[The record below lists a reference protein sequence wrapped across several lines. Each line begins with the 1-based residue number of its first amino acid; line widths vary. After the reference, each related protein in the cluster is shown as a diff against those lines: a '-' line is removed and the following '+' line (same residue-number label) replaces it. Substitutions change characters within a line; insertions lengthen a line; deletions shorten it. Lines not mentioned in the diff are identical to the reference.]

1 MSGAGLARSLVA
13 SLAVLLVGTGFLAC
27 APARPHPNV
36 VFVLVDTLRQD
47 FLHVYGHP
55 DPLSPAIDALAARG
69 TLFENHMSHAPQT
82 VPATL
87 SLLTSQLP
95 AEHGF
100 LPDLPGG
107 PVKERWVYPPDVVFL
122 QEALRDAGYA
132 TAGFT
137 ANPFVTAANGFDQG
151 FDRFAD
157 GATSGAELNAAALA
171 WLRNERPRERPFFLY
186 LHYMDVHQPYDPPAE
201 QRERFVTGKGFR
213 LQGNRFLG
221 FSDER
226 DVRHTRELYTAC
238 VAHQDELVGEI
249 LAALGAEGLRGETLI
264 VLTADHGEEFGE
276 HGGIGH
282 GTSLYG
288 ELVRVPLLLARP
300 DGTDAG
306 RRVAHASQHLDVA
319 PTLLALAGVD
329 APASFRG
336 RSLFEPPAEI
346 FLEMGT
352 WLGVVADGAKLVRRS
367 DTEERRLFALADRL
381 DATPLDDPALA
392 ARLGARLDA
401 YASLRRDPRIG
412 PAGPAL
418 TDAERERLRAL
429 GYVD

>member
-1 MSGAGLARSLVA
+1 LSLVA
-13 SLAVLLVGTGFLAC
+13 SLAASLAVSGLLVC
-27 APARPHPNV
+27 APARPRPNV

-55 DPLSPAIDALAARG
+55 EPLSPAIDALAARG
-69 TLFENHMSHAPQT
+69 TLFENHLSHAPQT

-107 PVKERWVYPPDVVFL
+107 PVKERWVYPSDVVFV

-157 GATSGAELNAAALA
+157 RAKSGAELNAAALA
-171 WLRNERPRERPFFLY
+171 WLRKDRPRERPFFLY
-186 LHYMDVHQPYDPPAE
+186 LHYMDVHQPYDPPTE
-201 QRERFVTGKGFR
+201 QRERFVHGKGIQ
-213 LQGNRFLG
+213 LQGNRVVG
-221 FSDER
+221 FYHEGDM
-226 DVRHTRELYTAC
+226 VHTRELYTAC
-238 VAHQDELVGEI
+238 VAHQDQLVGEI
-249 LAALGAEGLRGETLI
+249 LAALEAEGLSGETLV

-288 ELVRVPLLLARP
+288 ELVRVPLLIARP
-300 DGTDAG
+300 DGADAG
-306 RRVAHASQHLDVA
+306 RRVAHASQHIDVS

-336 RSLFEPPAEI
+336 GSLSEPAVEI
-346 FLEMGT
+346 FLEMGS
-352 WLGVVADGAKLVRRS
+352 WLGVVAEGAKLVRKS
-367 DTEERRLFALADRL
+367 DTGEQRLFALADRL
-381 DATPLDDPALA
+381 DATPLDDVALA
-392 ARLGARLDA
+392 ERLGARLDA

-412 PAGPAL
+412 PSGPAL

-429 GYVD
+429 GYAE